1 MGNKLDRSNERELD
15 LKIAMEKAKQLDV
28 DTLLQYAMDHIILV
42 YEEDEECFRR
52 DWDANMK

>member
-28 DTLLQYAMDHIILV
+28 EYIETSAKTNTRFNPRYRK
-42 YEEDEECFRR
+42 YY
-52 DWDANMK
+52 